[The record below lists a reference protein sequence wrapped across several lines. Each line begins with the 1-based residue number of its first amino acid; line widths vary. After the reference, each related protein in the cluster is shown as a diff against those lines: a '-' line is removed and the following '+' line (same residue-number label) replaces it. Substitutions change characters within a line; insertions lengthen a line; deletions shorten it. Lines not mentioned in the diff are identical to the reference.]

1 MRKIFL
7 SVAMA
12 ASALAVAAPAAAQWA
27 PPVYNYAPYNYG
39 GAFSGHRF
47 AASMETRVQR
57 LRNDIRALQ
66 ARRIVSPSE
75 ARSLQTQARN
85 LQRRIFFASRNG
97 IQPREARNL
106 EFGIRNLE
114 LRISREARD
123 WNNRPNRG
131 RRY

>member
-7 SVAMA
+7 SIAMA
-12 ASALAVAAPAAAQWA
+12 ASALAVAAPASAQWT

-39 GAFSGHRF
+39 GAFNGHRF

-57 LRNDIRALQ
+57 LRTDIRALEV
-66 ARRIVSPSE
+66 RGILSRSE
-75 ARSLQTQARN
+75 GRSLQSQAQN
-85 LQRRIFFASRNG
+85 LQRRIYFASRNG

-114 LRISREARD
+114 NRISREARD
-123 WNNRPNRG
+123 WNNRPNRN
-131 RRY
+131 RR